1 MSHIAKILGS
11 LIRIYFLISHAGNYG
26 IVKAMK
32 QITEPSKTMMR
43 VLIIGGYGTFGFRIA
58 QGLCDEAG
66 LTLYLA
72 GRNLEKARKACSRL
86 SGQATFIP
94 LKLDRN
100 HLALDFKPCLIIDAS
115 GPFQSY
121 NGSPVLDYCLD
132 HGIDYADLS
141 DDGQFV
147 QDVKLAGKA
156 AKATNIIAVSGLST
170 CPVLSAIGL
179 REIEA
184 EIGAPTHTMIGIAP
198 SPKADLGRNVIGA
211 VMSYA
216 GQKSVPVRRDGKT
229 EIISGLTEIRDATI
243 CVPGD
248 RPLPRL
254 PFAVAD
260 APDAIVLPH
269 SFRDLTDICTGA
281 ATRPVWLHCLLVI
294 LARGI
299 SRGALPK
306 LNRLTGL
313 FHRARGLF
321 RFGIHRGGMIV
332 SATNSTGAASWHLVA
347 EGDYGPFV
355 PTLPAVALVK
365 KYLNNKAPVPGA
377 YSGDEVID
385 LQDLEP
391 EFAKLNIRYGLQ
403 YDGHDRPVYEASMG
417 DAYQRLSPAVQD
429 LHRSG
434 AGRVVISKVHA
445 MSRAGE
451 IRCPVSWP

>member
-94 LKLDRN
+94 LKLDPN

-141 DDGQFV
+141 DDAQFV

-299 SRGALPK
+299 SRGALP
-306 LNRLTGL
+306 
-313 FHRARGLF
+313 
-321 RFGIHRGGMIV
+321 I
-332 SATNSTGAASWHLVA
+332 
-347 EGDYGPFV
+347 
-355 PTLPAVALVK
+355 K